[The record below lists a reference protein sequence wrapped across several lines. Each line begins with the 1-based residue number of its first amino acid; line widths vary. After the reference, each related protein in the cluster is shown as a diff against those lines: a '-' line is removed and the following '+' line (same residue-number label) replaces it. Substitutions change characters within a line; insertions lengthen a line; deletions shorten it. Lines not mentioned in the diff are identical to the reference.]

1 MRVRELDGVI
11 VVRVVA
17 HLLGRV
23 CRSVMHN
30 EIGHVAIQRIAL
42 HDFIRLPRAPR
53 NSGTET
59 RERDRDRSDT
69 ERDQPPCPQLAHG
82 PNSCWAAEPLP
93 PPPLDDELPT
103 LEGVAAEATPYSCCA
118 GGALG
123 AVGVVVVV

>member
-11 VVRVVA
+11 VVGVVA

-23 CRSVMHN
+23 CRSVMHH
-30 EIGHVAIQRIAL
+30 ETGHVAIQRIAL
-42 HDFIRLPRAPR
+42 HYFVRLPRAPGDC
-53 NSGTET
+53 GTEN
-59 RERDRDRSDT
+59 RGRDRSDT

-93 PPPLDDELPT
+93 PPPLDDELLP

-123 AVGVVVVV
+123 AIGVVVVV